1 MIEYVF
7 KTVEQMSGAEVD
19 EASPLSQRLSSLRDQ
34 DSRRRGYYVMM

>member
-19 EASPLSQRLSSLRDQ
+19 EASPLSQRLSLLRDQ
-34 DSRRRGYYVMM
+34 DPYRRDYDVVM